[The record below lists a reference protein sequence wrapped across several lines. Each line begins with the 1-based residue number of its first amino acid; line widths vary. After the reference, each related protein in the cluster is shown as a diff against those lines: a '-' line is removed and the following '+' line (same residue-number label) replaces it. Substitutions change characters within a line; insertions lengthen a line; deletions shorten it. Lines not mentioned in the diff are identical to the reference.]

1 MDEDLRK
8 RMLSPDFYPH
18 RPSQVKEIQTH
29 ISHVFIAPPFVYKVK
44 KPVDFGFLD
53 FTTLA
58 RRCFYTFRELL
69 LNSRFSPDLYL
80 EVLPITF
87 NGNTYQLSGK
97 GEHVEYALVMN
108 QFDET
113 RTMKRLIEDGT
124 LTDGQVEELA
134 KRLADIHGKAQS
146 IKPEIGLGS
155 YASVRYDCEENF
167 DQLAPF
173 VGDFVDKGTWS
184 AVKEGTLGFLERHQD
199 LFQFRLENGFIR
211 DCHGDLHTEHIIF
224 EDKAIYIFD
233 CIEFNERFRFI
244 DTMSDLAFLIM
255 ELIFLEQSNRNPH
268 LLDPYFSHIQDPW
281 GPLLIDFYACYR
293 ATVRAKV
300 HAFTAG
306 DPSVPTL
313 QRERSRALSRSYL
326 SLAKRLIQRYARPW
340 LVLTMGFSGTGK
352 TTVAKALRERSGIE
366 VLSSDVVRKEL
377 LKNDA
382 SSSSGWNEGIYRP
395 ESRAQVYERMFEKA
409 REVLGVKGSLCLDAS
424 FLDAVQREQALAIA
438 KEMDVNFL
446 AIVCHCDEDQVK
458 RLLEKR
464 QAEGSDP
471 SDADFDIY
479 LKQKEAFKGWA
490 PIPAFQRFPVD
501 TTEGIPEREL
511 SLLASFVS

>member
-1 MDEDLRK
+1 MDENLRK

-18 RPSQVKEIQTH
+18 HPSHVEEIQTH
-29 ISHVFIAPPFVYKVK
+29 ISHVFIAPPYVYKVK

-80 EVLPITF
+80 EVLPVTF
-87 NGNTYQLSGK
+87 DGETYRLSGE

-108 QFDET
+108 QFDGS

-124 LTDGQVEELA
+124 LTDDQVEALA
-134 KRLADIHGKAQS
+134 RRLADIHGKAQA
-146 IKPEIGLGS
+146 IRPERGLGS
-155 YASVRYDCEENF
+155 YDSVRYDCEENF

-173 VGDFVDKGTWS
+173 VGDFVDQGVWS

-199 LFQFRLENGFIR
+199 LFRFRLENGFVR

-224 EDKAIYIFD
+224 EKRALHIFD

-244 DTMSDLAFLIM
+244 DIMSDLAFLVM
-255 ELIFLEQSNRNPH
+255 ELIFLEQSDRNPL
-268 LLDPYFSHIQDPW
+268 LLDTYFSHIEDPW

-306 DPSVPTL
+306 DPSVPVQ
-313 QRERSRALSRSYL
+313 QRERSKALSQSYL
-326 SLAKRLIQRYARPW
+326 NLAKRLIQRYARPW
-340 LVLTMGFSGTGK
+340 LVLTMGLSGTGK
-352 TTVAKALRERSGIE
+352 TTVAKALKEKSGIE

-377 LKNDA
+377 VKDTGA
-382 SSSSGWNEGIYRP
+382 RSGAWNEGLYRP
-395 ESRAQVYERMFEKA
+395 ENRAQVYEKMFEAA
-409 REVLGVKGSLCLDAS
+409 RDTLGKKRSLCLDAS
-424 FLDAVQREQALAIA
+424 FLDAAQRERAYAIA
-438 KEMDVNFL
+438 QEMDVNFL
-446 AIVCHCDEDQVK
+446 AIVCHCEEDQVK

-464 QAEGSDP
+464 QAEGTDP
-471 SDADFDIY
+471 SDADFSIY
-479 LKQKEAFKGWA
+479 LRQKEAFKGWD
-490 PIPAFQRFPVD
+490 PIPAFHRFPVD
-501 TTEGIPEREL
+501 TTEGVPEREL
-511 SLLASFVS
+511 SLLAPFVS